1 MCCICKQTENPRSE
15 EFFNL
20 KKNIYMSHKVMLVI
34 LDGRGMQDNPEI
46 SAIAKAKTP
55 YYDSLL
61 ATYPNT
67 TLVTHSEAV

>member
-1 MCCICKQTENPRSE
+1 
-15 EFFNL
+15 
-20 KKNIYMSHKVMLVI
+20 MSHKVMLVI
-34 LDGRGMQDNPEI
+34 LDGGIQDNPEI

-61 ATYPNT
+61 ATYPHT

>member
-1 MCCICKQTENPRSE
+1 MFPR
-15 EFFNL
+15 FFYT
-20 KKNIYMSHKVMLVI
+20 KKASKMSHKVMLVI
-34 LDGRGMQDNPEI
+34 LDGRGIQDNPEI

-61 ATYPNT
+61 TTYPHT

>member
-1 MCCICKQTENPRSE
+1 
-15 EFFNL
+15 
-20 KKNIYMSHKVMLVI
+20 MSHKVMLVI
-34 LDGRGMQDNPEI
+34 LDGRGIQDNPEI

-61 ATYPNT
+61 STYPHT

>member
-1 MCCICKQTENPRSE
+1 
-15 EFFNL
+15 
-20 KKNIYMSHKVMLVI
+20 MLVI

>member
-1 MCCICKQTENPRSE
+1 MTHK
-15 EFFNL
+15 
-20 KKNIYMSHKVMLVI
+20 KVMLVI
-34 LDGRGMQDNPEI
+34 LDGRGIHEDSHI

-61 ATYPNT
+61 ATYPHS